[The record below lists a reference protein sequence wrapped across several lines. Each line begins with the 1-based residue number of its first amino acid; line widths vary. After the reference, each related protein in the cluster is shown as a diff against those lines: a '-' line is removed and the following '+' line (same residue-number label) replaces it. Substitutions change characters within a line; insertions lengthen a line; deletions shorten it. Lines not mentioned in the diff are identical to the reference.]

1 MLLQATLEQS
11 TYLAMVAYHFSTY
24 VRIQNHRPNLQ
35 TVCLKIA
42 HKLLVF
48 TTWITW
54 AQKMVPAAFALYWI
68 GSSESC
74 TLVLCLI
81 RRTLTTA

>member
-24 VRIQNHRPNLQ
+24 LRTQNHRPDLQ

-74 TLVLCLI
+74 TLVLCLV